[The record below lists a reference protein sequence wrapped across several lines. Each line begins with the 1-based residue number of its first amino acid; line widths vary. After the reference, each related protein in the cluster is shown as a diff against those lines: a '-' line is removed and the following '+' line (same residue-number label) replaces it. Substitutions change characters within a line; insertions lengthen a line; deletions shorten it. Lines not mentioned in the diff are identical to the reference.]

1 MLETFTLKTN
11 FKKEHLKF
19 AVTSNYVTQKKIYT
33 SLSGL
38 YWILKGLIWEQI
50 LRLRHIY
57 SPHERNYSILKL
69 TIFVHIPEDTGGFRI
84 FLRRDVK

>member
-1 MLETFTLKTN
+1 MLKTFTLKTN

-19 AVTSNYVTQKKIYT
+19 AVTINYVTQKKLYT

-50 LRLRHIY
+50 LRLRHI
-57 SPHERNYSILKL
+57 
-69 TIFVHIPEDTGGFRI
+69 IPLMKEITVFWNLP
-84 FLRRDVK
+84 FLFISQKTQVGLGSS